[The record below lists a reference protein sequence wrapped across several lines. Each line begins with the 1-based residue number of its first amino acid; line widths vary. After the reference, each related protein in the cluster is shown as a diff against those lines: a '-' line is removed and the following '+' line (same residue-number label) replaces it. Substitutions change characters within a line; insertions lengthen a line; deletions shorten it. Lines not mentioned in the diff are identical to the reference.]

1 MFYLLGHQS
10 HCHIED
16 GDDGLPTTQSSLVNM
31 LVCSEHPASLPPSP
45 PNKPCSSSNTVDSSG
60 LTAIKSTEQT
70 SQLSPAVEKDM
81 GKFLLDHILLAT
93 LLFLNYILICVF
105 DLMLN
110 KLV

>member
-16 GDDGLPTTQSSLVNM
+16 GDNGLPTTQSSLVNM
-31 LVCSEHPASLPPSP
+31 LVCSEHHASLPPSP
-45 PNKPCSSSNTVDSSG
+45 PNKP

-93 LLFLNYILICVF
+93 LLFLNCILICVF